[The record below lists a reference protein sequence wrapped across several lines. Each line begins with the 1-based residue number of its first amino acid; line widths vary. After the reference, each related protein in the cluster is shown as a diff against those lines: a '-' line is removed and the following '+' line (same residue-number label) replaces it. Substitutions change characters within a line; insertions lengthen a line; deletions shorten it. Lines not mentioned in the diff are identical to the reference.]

1 MLNGTDTPPVSA
13 RRRGGAP
20 RSSLRWAAGAGA
32 LAIAGI
38 IALSAGRAD
47 AQDVGTLQSRVDAA
61 QAEAQDLAAQIETG
75 SQELASARAEAV
87 NAATREAQLSSIL
100 AAGEER
106 EAELQEQVEQS
117 QAKLAEA
124 RDRLHRALDALS
136 DRLVAI
142 YKGDTPDA
150 TDLLLDARG
159 YDDLATRADLLRRI
173 QEADQSLAERVRE
186 LRNEVSRQLE
196 AVSEARD
203 AQAAHNDEVAAA
215 RDQIAAVRARA
226 EARAAVLEQA
236 RTEQAAAL
244 SSLRDQVGTW
254 EEQIQ
259 EAQAVSAAQ
268 AQQEVADWVGSWAIP
283 EAIVMCESGGNWG
296 AVNPSSGAGGAYQI
310 LPSTW
315 ELYGGQGLPQNA
327 SPAEQSRI
335 AAQIWADSG
344 AAAWE
349 CAG

>member
-1 MLNGTDTPPVSA
+1 MLNGTDTPPVTA
-13 RRRGGAP
+13 RRRG
-20 RSSLRWAAGAGA
+20 RSGSLRWAAGAGA

-47 AQDVGTLQSRVDAA
+47 AQDVGSLQSKVDAA
-61 QAEAQDLAAQIETG
+61 EAEAQELAAQIETG
-75 SQELASARAEAV
+75 SQELATVRAEAV
-87 NAATREAQLSSIL
+87 NAATREAELTSIL

-106 EAELQEQVEQS
+106 EAELQAQVERS

-124 RDRLHRALDALS
+124 RERLHRALGALS
-136 DRLVAI
+136 ERLVAI

-150 TDLLLDARG
+150 TELLLDANG
-159 YDDLATRADLLRRI
+159 YDDLATRSELLRRI
-173 QEADQSLAERVRE
+173 QDADQSLAERVRA
-186 LRNEVSRQLE
+186 LRNEVARQLE

-203 AQAAHNDEVAAA
+203 AQAAHNEEVAAA
-215 RDQIAAVRARA
+215 RDQISAVRARA

-236 RTEQAAAL
+236 RAEQAAAL

-254 EEQIQ
+254 EQQIQ

-268 AQQEVADWVGSWAIP
+268 AQQQVAEWVGDWAIP

-296 AVNPSSGAGGAYQI
+296 AVNSSSGAGGAYQI

-315 ELYGGQGLPQNA
+315 QLYGGQGLPQNA

-335 AAQIWADSG
+335 AALIWADSG

>member
-1 MLNGTDTPPVSA
+1 MLNGTDSPPVNA
-13 RRRGGAP
+13 RRRGRGT
-20 RSSLRWAAGAGA
+20 SLRWAAGAGA

-47 AQDVGTLQSRVDAA
+47 AQDVGALQSKIDTA
-61 QAEAQDLAAQIETG
+61 QAEAQDLAAQIEAG
-75 SQELASARAEAV
+75 SAELVTARAQAV
-87 NAATREAQLSSIL
+87 NAATREAQLTSLL

-106 EAELQEQVEQS
+106 EAELQADVDRT
-117 QAKLAEA
+117 QARLAEA

-136 DRLVAI
+136 ERLVAI
-142 YKGDTPDA
+142 YKGDVPDE
-150 TDLLLDARG
+150 TSLLLDADG
-159 YDDLATRADLLRRI
+159 FDDLTTRAEFLDRI
-173 QEADQSLAERVRE
+173 QQSDQNLAERVRE
-186 LRNEVSRQLE
+186 LRNAVSRQLD

-215 RDQIAAVRARA
+215 RDQIAAVRAEA
-226 EARAAVLEQA
+226 EARAAALEQA
-236 RTEQAAAL
+236 RAEQATAL

-254 EEQIQ
+254 EQQVQ

-268 AQQEVADWVGSWAIP
+268 AQQTVADWVGDWAIP

-335 AAQIWADSG
+335 AALIWADSG